1 MSLPIRTRLTVWYV
15 LLLAV
20 ILAAIGVFLLVRLKA
35 DLVAGVD
42 RSLDVRAAQIS
53 LGLQGAGEGEFQDV
67 TDASLAGLPRAESA
81 SQILSTNGVVLESSG
96 DTLAERPMIDRI
108 SAEQVL
114 GGEPMRETVGLGADR
129 EPFRVLAV
137 PAPKLPDREVLVVA
151 TSLEEVDRS
160 VHRLLMLFLIAGPA
174 AVAAAGVGGWWLA
187 RKALR
192 PVASLTEQ
200 AAEIGIDR
208 LHERV
213 RVPKVTDEVGQL
225 ARTFNAMLERLE
237 HGVEDKR
244 RFVADAS
251 HELRTP
257 LAVMRS
263 ELDVT
268 LAAGG
273 LSHDARGVLESAR
286 EEVER
291 MSRIVENL
299 LILARIDEGKLQLF
313 ITPLQLLDAV
323 QVVARKLQPL
333 AAAKAINVKITGER
347 AEVAADRERIGL
359 AVTTL
364 VENAL
369 KYTSRNGDVRISVWR
384 RATEAGITV
393 TDNGP
398 GIPRDELPR
407 IFDRFF
413 RVDAARSRTEGG
425 SGLGLAICREIVE
438 AHGGRVWAESD
449 EGMGSAFSLSLPAIA
464 AEREPLTVVLSA
476 PR

>member
-1 MSLPIRTRLTVWYV
+1 MSLPIRTRLTAWYV

-53 LGLQGAGEGEFQDV
+53 LGFQGAGEGEFQDV

-81 SQILSTNGVVLESSG
+81 SQIVSASGVVLESSG
-96 DTLAERPMIDRI
+96 DTLAGRPMIGR
-108 SAEQVL
+108 AAVEQAL
-114 GGEPMRETVGLGADR
+114 GDEPVRETVGLGADR

-137 PAPKLPDREVLVVA
+137 PAPNRPDREVLVVA

-160 VHRLLMLFLIAGPA
+160 VHRLLVLFLIAGPA
-174 AVAAAGVGGWWLA
+174 ALAAAGVGGWWLA

-192 PVASLTEQ
+192 PVAFLTEQ

-213 RVPKVTDEVGQL
+213 GVPRVTDEVGQL

-273 LSHDARGVLESAR
+273 LSHEAREVLESAR

-299 LILARIDEGKLQLF
+299 LILARIDEGKLRLF
-313 ITPLQLLDAV
+313 LTPMPLLDAV
-323 QVVARKLQPL
+323 QAVARELQPL
-333 AAAKAINVKITGER
+333 ADAKAIHIEITGER
-347 AEVAADRERIGL
+347 AEVSADRERLGL

-369 KYTSRNGDVRISVWR
+369 KFTPRDGEVRIAVWR
-384 RATEAGITV
+384 RETEAGITV

-449 EGMGSAFSLSLPAIA
+449 EGTGSAFSLSLPAVA